1 MNRLNKTLFLF
12 LISFYSFQS
21 VGQISNI
28 NNNSGGLLTDMIDT
42 TTRIGRSMLSLNSRF
57 GKIGFSA
64 YLQPQFQIAESN
76 GAAGN
81 TYAGGDFGPY
91 VSNRFR
97 LRRGRFR
104 TDFSHFTDE
113 GKPSVYFV
121 FQFDGTERGVNIRD
135 FWGRI
140 YENKWELFHFS
151 TGVMA
156 RPFGH
161 ELLLSSAFR
170 ESPERGRMSQ
180 TITQVER
187 DLGFMVSLNP
197 RKASSRF
204 KWLAIDMGVYNG
216 QGLTGTA
223 EYDNHKDIVARI
235 SSKRRTISS
244 SGVKLSWGVSGF
256 FGGITGQSAVM
267 YAAGTE
273 NGKPVM
279 KADSSSSNIGR
290 GASRRYLGADVQ
302 LIFPNKNGQTEF
314 RAEYVRGLQTAT
326 AASSVTPGSYPVTTT
341 GALMPL
347 YTRHFDGAYFYFLQH
362 LGNPNHQFVLKYD
375 WYNPNSKVSGKDI
388 DAKNGFT
395 SADIRFDTFAGG
407 YIYYVNQYLKLVFWY
422 EHPVNEKTAIKGFEK
437 DVKDGVFTLR
447 TQFSF

>member
-1 MNRLNKTLFLF
+1 MKRLKEFLFLF
-12 LISFYSFQS
+12 SISLYSFHS

-64 YLQPQFQIAESN
+64 YMQPQFQWAESK

-81 TYAGGDFGPY
+81 TFAGGDFGPY
-91 VSNRFR
+91 VNSRFR

-104 TDFSHFTDE
+104 TDFSHFTDD

-161 ELLLSSAFR
+161 EVLLSSAFR

-180 TITQVER
+180 ILMPTER
-187 DLGFMVSLNP
+187 DLGMMVSLNP
-197 RKASSRF
+197 RKAGSKF
-204 KWLAIDMGVYNG
+204 KWLAVDVGIYDG

-223 EYDNHKDIVARI
+223 EYDNHKDIIARI
-235 SSKRRTISS
+235 SSKRRAIGS
-244 SGVKLSWGVSGF
+244 SGARISWGLSGF
-256 FGGITGQSAVM
+256 FGGITSQSAVM
-267 YAAGTE
+267 YSTKTYD
-273 NGKPVM
+273 GKPVVE
-279 KADSSSSNIGR
+279 KDSSSSNIGR
-290 GASRRYLGADVQ
+290 SAGRKYFGADVQ
-302 LIFPNKNGQTEF
+302 LIFPNKKGQTEF
-314 RAEYVRGLQTAT
+314 RAEYMRGSQTAT
-326 AASSVTPGSYPVTTT
+326 AASSTTPGSYPVTSA
-341 GALMPL
+341 GAPQPL
-347 YTRHFDGAYFYFLQH
+347 YTRAFDGAYFYFLQH
-362 LGNPNHQFVLKYD
+362 LGSPNHQLILKYD
-375 WYNPNSKVSGKDI
+375 WYNPNTNVKGKEI
-388 DAKNGFT
+388 DAKNGF
-395 SADIRFDTFAGG
+395 SGADIRFDTFGGG

-422 EHPVNEKTAIKGFEK
+422 DQPINEKTAIKGYEN
-437 DVKDGVFTLR
+437 DVKDGVFTFR
-447 TQFSF
+447 TQFNF